1 MLRLRHPVCLQLEL
15 EMFQV
20 YLMLENLHTENAR
33 IAALHDLG
41 VLDSEPESEFD
52 AIVRAAASLCGV
64 PISLMSLVDK
74 DRLWVKACVGL
85 DDVVEVPRSIS
96 FCTYTIEQ
104 REILEIP
111 DTHEDPRFSDNPMVT
126 GEPGIRFYAGAAL
139 CLSDGYRVGSLSVVD
154 TKPGKLTPAIRKTLI
169 HLARAVSHVLESRR
183 YAQAL
188 IASESRF
195 RTLCDAS
202 PLGIFATD
210 TEGAFTYVNQRWLH
224 IFGIDEIDSVGY
236 GWQRA
241 LAPEI
246 RTQISEEWQQLV
258 KLRQE
263 FDREFLLQHVD
274 GNNLTVRVMSRPVIT
289 DENFLIGHVG
299 MVEDISEKKA
309 LRDLHKRTS
318 RLLQQTGEMA
328 RVGGWE
334 YDLDTKQLLWTE
346 QTRVIH
352 GVSQDFQP
360 QFDTV
365 IDMFF
370 KPKSQTVIRDAISRA
385 FSQRAD
391 WDVEVQLCR
400 PDGSS
405 IWVRLVGRLEI
416 SNGRSKRLCGAIQ
429 DIDEQVRQRYALEN
443 AHERMTIATD
453 SSQIGIWEFDIQ
465 SGKIQWT
472 PQMFKL
478 YGLAESEVQPTFAFW
493 SGCLHANDRAHVVK
507 QLTEAIAEKEQ
518 LDREFRI
525 VRPDGS
531 VRYLRSTARVKR
543 DNDSQSLVMLGVNWD
558 VTEQRLSTQA
568 MVYRATHDELTAV
581 LNRSEFE
588 AKLQQLLE
596 PSNERSGVHAIMF
609 IDLDQ
614 FKIVNDACGHTAGD
628 QLLKQVAN
636 LLKHT
641 VPDCSTI
648 ARLGGDEFGLL
659 VKGSCIEQV
668 RGIAQSICNRMDDY
682 RFSYNE
688 QRFRIGASIGLVQVE
703 NRWETTASLMQAA
716 DSACYVAKD
725 EGRNRVHVWCDTD
738 VAMTIRRDD
747 MQWAARLEQSLDN
760 NHFVLTAQRLTNLK
774 DTDSGLNAELLI
786 RLKDDS
792 EQLIQP
798 SAFLPAAERFHLATR
813 IDRWVLKETIELLEN
828 LSDLSIIEKLWINL
842 SGQSVGDREFHRDA
856 LLMLENAGVDV
867 CRCICI
873 EITETA
879 AVTNIADATNFIGRL
894 RSLDIDTA
902 LDDFGAGASSF
913 GYLKTLPVDILKI
926 DGQFIRELG
935 ENPLDAAA
943 VRCFTDVA
951 SVVGLKT
958 VAEHVDSDSVLD
970 TVREMGID
978 YAQGFTL
985 HRPEPIH
992 DLLQLYQRE
1001 SFKKTQLRPQC
1012 VDAG

>member
-1 MLRLRHPVCLQLEL
+1 MVENQQL
-15 EMFQV
+15 
-20 YLMLENLHTENAR
+20 ENAR
-33 IAALHDLG
+33 LAALHDLG

-52 AIVRAAASLCGV
+52 AIVRAAASLCSV

-85 DDVVEVPRSIS
+85 DDVAEVPRSIS
-96 FCTYTIEQ
+96 FCNYTIEQ
-104 REILEIP
+104 PKILEIS
-111 DTHEDPRFSDNPMVT
+111 DTHEDPRFSDNPLVT
-126 GEPGIRFYAGAAL
+126 GAPGIRFYAGVAL
-139 CLSDGYRVGSLSVVD
+139 CLSDGHRVGSLSVID
-154 TKPGKLTPAIRKTLI
+154 IKPGKLTPAVRKTLL
-169 HLARAVSHVLESRR
+169 HLARAVSHVLDSRR

-224 IFGIDEIDSVGY
+224 IFGIDEGNSVGD
-236 GWQRA
+236 GWERV

-246 RTQISEEWQQLV
+246 RTQITNEWQLLV

-263 FDREFLLQHVD
+263 FDREFLLQHTD
-274 GNNLTVRVMSRPVIT
+274 GNNLAVRVMSRPVIT

-299 MVEDISEKKA
+299 MVEDISERKA
-309 LRDLHKRTS
+309 MRDLQKSTS

-334 YDLDTKQLLWTE
+334 YDLDSKQLLWTE
-346 QTRVIH
+346 QTRLIH
-352 GVSQDFQP
+352 GVSHDFQP

-365 IDMFF
+365 IDKFF
-370 KPKSQTVIRDAISRA
+370 KPNSQMVIHAAMSRA
-385 FSQRAD
+385 LSEGAA

-405 IWVRLVGRLEI
+405 IWVRLVGRLELRD
-416 SNGRSKRLCGAIQ
+416 GKSKRLCGAIQ

-453 SSQIGIWEFDIQ
+453 SSQIGIWELNSQ

-472 PQMFKL
+472 SQMFKL
-478 YGLAESEVQPTFAFW
+478 YGLADSEVEPTFALW
-493 SGCLHANDRAHVVK
+493 SSCLHKNDRVRIVK
-507 QLTEAIAEKEQ
+507 QLTEAIAEKKN

-525 VRPDGS
+525 VWPDGS
-531 VRYLRSTARVKR
+531 VRYLRSTARVKH
-543 DNDSQSLVMLGVNWD
+543 DNDSQAIVMLGVNWD
-558 VTEQRLSTQA
+558 VTEQRRSTQA
-568 MVYRATHDELTAV
+568 MIYRATHDELTAV

-588 AKLQQLLE
+588 ASLQRLLE
-596 PSNERSGVHAIMF
+596 HADERAGVHALMF

-614 FKIVNDACGHTAGD
+614 FKIVNDACGHAAGD
-628 QLLKQVAN
+628 QLLKQIAN
-636 LLKHT
+636 LLTQT
-641 VPDCSTI
+641 VPDGSTI

-659 VKGSCIEQV
+659 VNSGSIEQV
-668 RGIAQSICNRMDDY
+668 RCIAQSICDRLDDY
-682 RFSYNE
+682 RFSHGE

-703 NRWETTASLMQAA
+703 NRWETTATLMQAA

-738 VAMTIRRDD
+738 VAMNIRKDD
-747 MQWAARLEQSLDN
+747 MQWAARLEQSLDDGQ
-760 NHFVLTAQRLTNLK
+760 FVLLAQRLTNLK
-774 DTDSGLNAELLI
+774 NTDSGLNAELLI
-786 RLKDDS
+786 RLKDGS
-792 EQLIQP
+792 GQLIQP

-813 IDRWVLKETIELLEN
+813 IDRWVLQETIELLVN
-828 LSDLSIIEKLWINL
+828 QSDLSMIEKLWINL

-856 LLMLENAGVDV
+856 LIMLENAGVDV
-867 CRCICI
+867 CQRICI

-879 AVTNIADATNFIGRL
+879 AVTNIADATNFIDRL
-894 RSLDIDTA
+894 RSLDINTA

-926 DGQFIRELG
+926 DGQFISDLG

-943 VRCFTDVA
+943 VRCFADVA
-951 SVVGLKT
+951 RVVGLKT
-958 VAEHVDSDSVLD
+958 VAEHVDSNSVLD
-970 TVREMGID
+970 TVRAMGID

-985 HRPEPIH
+985 HKPEPIR
-992 DLLQLYQRE
+992 DLMQSYQRD
-1001 SFKKTQLRPQC
+1001 SFEDTPLHPRC
-1012 VDAG
+1012 VEAG

>member
-1 MLRLRHPVCLQLEL
+1 MSKIQKV
-15 EMFQV
+15 
-20 YLMLENLHTENAR
+20 ENAR
-33 IAALHDLG
+33 LAALHDLG
-41 VLDSEPESEFD
+41 VLDTEPESEFD
-52 AIVRAAASLCGV
+52 AIVGAAASLCGV
-64 PISLMSLVDK
+64 PISLLSLVDK

-85 DDVVEVPRSIS
+85 DDMEEVPRSIS
-96 FCTYTIEQ
+96 FCTHTIEQ
-104 REILEIP
+104 SKILEIP
-111 DTHEDPRFSDNPMVT
+111 DTRDDPRFSANPLVT
-126 GEPGIRFYAGAAL
+126 GEPRIRFYAGVAL
-139 CLSDGYRVGSLSVVD
+139 CLSDGHRVGSLSVVD

-210 TEGAFTYVNQRWLH
+210 AEGAFTYVNQRWLH
-224 IFGIDEIDSVGY
+224 IFGIDETDSVGD
-236 GWQRA
+236 GWERT

-246 RTQISEEWQQLV
+246 RTQITDEWQHLV
-258 KLRQE
+258 RLRQE

-289 DENFLIGHVG
+289 DDDFLVGHVG

-309 LRDLHKRTS
+309 LRDLQKRTS
-318 RLLQQTGEMA
+318 RLLHQTGEMA

-334 YDLDTKQLLWTE
+334 YELDSKQLLWTE
-346 QTRVIH
+346 QTRLIY
-352 GVSQDFQP
+352 GASDDFQP

-365 IDMFF
+365 IDIFY
-370 KPKSQTVIRDAISRA
+370 KPESQTVIREAVSRA
-385 FSQRAD
+385 FSEGAA

-400 PDGSS
+400 PDGTS
-405 IWVRLVGRLEI
+405 IWVRLVGKVENRD
-416 SNGRSKRLCGAIQ
+416 GKPKRLCGAIQ

-443 AHERMTIATD
+443 ANERMTIATD
-453 SSQIGIWEFDIQ
+453 SSQIGIWEFNSQ

-472 PQMFKL
+472 SQMFKL
-478 YGLAESEVQPTFAFW
+478 YGLADTEVEPTFAIW
-493 SGCLHANDRAHVVK
+493 SNCVHENDRAHVVK
-507 QLTEAIAEKEQ
+507 QLTEAIAEKKN

-543 DNDSQSLVMLGVNWD
+543 DNDSQALVMLGVNWD
-558 VTEQRLSTQA
+558 VTEHRRSTQA
-568 MVYRATHDELTAV
+568 MLYRATHDELTAV

-588 AKLQQLLE
+588 ACLQQLLE
-596 PSNERSGVHAIMF
+596 HADERPGVHALMY

-614 FKIVNDACGHTAGD
+614 FKIVNDACGHAAGD
-628 QLLKQVAN
+628 QLLKQIAN
-636 LLKHT
+636 LLKQT

-659 VKGSCIEQV
+659 VNGGSIEQV
-668 RGIAQSICNRMDDY
+668 RGIAQSICDRMDDY
-682 RFSYNE
+682 RFSHSD

-738 VAMTIRRDD
+738 LAMTIRRDD
-747 MQWAARLEQSLDN
+747 MQWAARLEQSLDESQL
-760 NHFVLTAQRLTNLK
+760 VLVAQRLTNLK
-774 DTDSGLNAELLI
+774 DNKLGLNAELLI
-786 RLKDDS
+786 RLKDGS
-792 EQLIQP
+792 GQLIRP

-813 IDRWVLKETIELLEN
+813 IDRWVLQETIELLEN
-828 LSDLSIIEKLWINL
+828 QSDLSMIEKLWINL

-856 LLMLENAGVDV
+856 LIMLENAGVDI
-867 CRCICI
+867 CRRICI

-913 GYLKTLPVDILKI
+913 GYLKSLPVDILKI
-926 DGQFIRELG
+926 DGQFISNLG

-943 VRCFTDVA
+943 VRCFADVA
-951 SVVGLKT
+951 RVVGLKT
-958 VAEHVDSDSVLD
+958 VAEHVDSDSVLK
-970 TVREMGID
+970 TVRAMGID
-978 YAQGFTL
+978 YAQGFAL
-985 HRPEPIH
+985 HQPEPIP
-992 DLLQLYQRE
+992 DLMQSHQKEL
-1001 SFKKTQLRPQC
+1001 FKKTQLHAQC
-1012 VDAG
+1012 LEAG